1 MAQQT
6 TLIPLA
12 ARTSTLIVDSDLDL
26 GAFELIAD
34 KVVATDGTFVFAEAD
49 GLKIQGGRIV
59 AGNDLVGSPPCADP
73 VVIGFQTFRTLAHWS
88 MPDLFR
94 ANNTFRITG
103 KIKTNHGAFP
113 VRCLNWLINVDGDE
127 VDSGSTTA
135 QTTAPEILLDTVLT
149 DIDGASEIEIL
160 VSNWGTSNPLYSQRE
175 VWLEDLRLLGD
186 LEAFWC
192 LQGAVEISSY
202 L

>member
-26 GAFELIAD
+26 GAFELVAD
-34 KVVATDGTFVFAEAD
+34 KVVATDGAFVFAEAD

-59 AGNDLVGSPPCADP
+59 AGNNLVGSPPCADP
-73 VVIGFQTFRTLAHWS
+73 VVIGYQTNRTLAHWS
-88 MPDLFR
+88 MPNLFR
-94 ANNTFRITG
+94 ADNTFRITG
-103 KIKTNHGAFP
+103 KIKSDYQSMP
-113 VRCLNWLINVDGDE
+113 VRYLNWVINVDGDE
-127 VDSGSTTA
+127 VDSGATGDSA
-135 QTTAPEILLDTVLT
+135 ASEIVLDTVLT
-149 DIDGASEIEIL
+149 DIAGASEIEIL
-160 VSNWGTSNPLYSQRE
+160 VSNVGTLPQYSQRE

-192 LQGAVEISSY
+192 LQGAVQISSY